1 MIRNLTPRPAE
12 KGRIKIGGLGEER
25 KKKDGSGTYML
36 PVKFDHFEIVTMQ
49 RDAAGRFIPDKE
61 LMDRLMHAQGVNK
74 LLEIPIRL
82 LFDDVD
88 LNFFTRYSAYSG
100 TRCVC
105 SGDGEEAQRL
115 GQDGKFAPVN
125 CPCERLESGY
135 TGQPK
140 CKPLGNL
147 RCLVAGVDSVGGIW
161 SFKTTSFNSV
171 NAILSSLALIKTI
184 TTGPLAGIPLMLV
197 LAPKTVTIPDGKSM
211 TAFIVS
217 IEFRGSEDELA
228 ELGYEIALRR
238 IERRVKMETVEVEA
252 RRLLM
257 APHQEP
263 VQEQEDTAAEFFPAG
278 EAAETASPEPRSDT
292 NGDDPLLPPSPGL
305 DAPEAEDA
313 FPAEQVYVI
322 PQVTK
327 RPEPQGEVPPGWDS
341 VPHGGRSTAASPKQ
355 SGGAGNPQG
364 KALF

>member
-61 LMDRLMHAQGVNK
+61 LMDLLMHAQGVNK

-140 CKPLGNL
+140 CKPLGN
-147 RCLVAGVDSVGGIW
+147 
-161 SFKTTSFNSV
+161 
-171 NAILSSLALIKTI
+171 
-184 TTGPLAGIPLMLV
+184 
-197 LAPKTVTIPDGKSM
+197 
-211 TAFIVS
+211 
-217 IEFRGSEDELA
+217 
-228 ELGYEIALRR
+228 
-238 IERRVKMETVEVEA
+238 
-252 RRLLM
+252 
-257 APHQEP
+257 
-263 VQEQEDTAAEFFPAG
+263 
-278 EAAETASPEPRSDT
+278 
-292 NGDDPLLPPSPGL
+292 
-305 DAPEAEDA
+305 
-313 FPAEQVYVI
+313 
-322 PQVTK
+322 
-327 RPEPQGEVPPGWDS
+327 
-341 VPHGGRSTAASPKQ
+341 
-355 SGGAGNPQG
+355 
-364 KALF
+364 